1 MIKGKPTFVHVRT
14 TIGFGSQRANT
25 GFVHGS
31 ALGDDDV
38 AHVKKTFGFDPT
50 KKFHIPEEVYG
61 TLHKLL
67 FNFFLHLI

>member
-1 MIKGKPTFVHVRT
+1 
-14 TIGFGSQRANT
+14 
-25 GFVHGS
+25 
-31 ALGDDDV
+31 LGDDDV